1 MDSHTPILPQHASTA
16 QKHERNHFLEQQ
28 RKCYQWNMHSANLMG
43 VPLVSQ
49 LDEEE
54 LPTQEWKSLICIT
67 LSEIINNFL
76 VVMEDFPLKVTP
88 NIDLAALKDSHQNM
102 LPIIE
107 HLKLHQA
114 PHHHSLWHTFMHL
127 IHHTEFDRKSLMD
140 DVENIAW
147 PEIQNNIKQI
157 DRILHQ
163 LEKDNTQSGLSTE
176 QYQQLFKTLKL
187 PRIASQMK
195 KDQSFANLRL
205 AGPNPMLLKN
215 ITQLPSHFP
224 LTNDMVKHLFIG
236 HDNLDKALQDQR
248 IFISD
253 YKSLTS
259 LTEQTGIFQ
268 HRKKNLN
275 APIAAFLLNANRH
288 HFMPIAIQLTQ
299 DPAISPIFTPPC
311 HDETDYLWQYAKNS
325 VNYADAN
332 YHELIVHFGRTHL
345 IAEAFAIATHRQ
357 LPHCHPI
364 NRLLLPHFEGTLFIN
379 SELESNLIAAHGP
392 IANIFAGQITAS
404 QQAAV
409 KSRLSFDFSGSYLPN
424 ELSRRGVFDPQI
436 LPYFPYRDDGLKVWH
451 AIAQWSENYVYL
463 YYESDDEV
471 ITDNEIQAWHNE
483 VHSLGK
489 IHNIPTLTS
498 RHILSE
504 VLTMI
509 IFTTSAQHAAIN
521 FPQRNLMSFS
531 PIMTGAIW
539 DKRPKSR
546 NDEAA
551 WLKTL
556 PPIVI
561 ALEQQVMLTLL
572 GSIHYRKL
580 GEYKDNHFPYKP
592 WFKDKKVT
600 EANGPLTQ
608 FQNQLL
614 RIENDIKTAII
625 ARQSY
630 NPDGEPYDYLLPS
643 TIPCSINI

>member
-1 MDSHTPILPQHASTA
+1 MDSHTPILPQHASTT
-16 QKHERNHFLEQQ
+16 QKNERNRFLEQQ
-28 RKCYQWNMHSANLMG
+28 RQCYQWNIHSANLMG

-67 LSEIINNFL
+67 LSEVINNFL
-76 VVMEDFPLKVTP
+76 VVMEDFTHNSQS
-88 NIDLAALKDSHQNM
+88 NIDLTTLKTSYQKIQ
-102 LPIIE
+102 PIIE
-107 HLKLHQA
+107 HLKLHQS

-127 IHHTEFDRKSLMD
+127 IHHTEFNRKSLME

-147 PEIQNNIKQI
+147 PEVQNNIKQI
-157 DRILHQ
+157 DRILKQ
-163 LEKDNTQSGLSTE
+163 LEKATIDSELSTE
-176 QYQQLFKTLKL
+176 HYQQLFKTLKL
-187 PRIASQMK
+187 PRIASK
-195 KDQSFANLRL
+195 IKEDQSFANLRL

-215 ITQLPSHFP
+215 VTQLPSHFP
-224 LTNDMVKHLFIG
+224 LSNDMVKHLFIG
-236 HDNLDKALQDQR
+236 HDNLEKALEDQR
-248 IFISD
+248 IFIID
-253 YKSLTS
+253 YKSLDD
-259 LTEQTGIFQ
+259 LTEQTGAFQ
-268 HRKKNLN
+268 SRKKSLS
-275 APIAAFLLNANRH
+275 APIAAFMLNMNRQ
-288 HFMPIAIQLTQ
+288 HFIPIAIQLTQ
-299 DPAISPIFTPPC
+299 DPTNGPIFTPPC
-311 HDETDYLWQYAKNS
+311 HDETDYLWQYAKNC

-332 YHELIVHFGRTHL
+332 YHELILHLGRTHL

-357 LPHCHPI
+357 LPFCHPI

-379 SELESNLIAAHGP
+379 AELESNLMAAHGP

-409 KSRLSFDFSGSYLPN
+409 KNRLSFDFSGSYLPN
-424 ELSRRGVFDPQI
+424 ELSRRGIFDPQI
-436 LPYFPYRDDGLKVWH
+436 LPCFPYRDDGLKIWH

-471 ITDNEIQAWHNE
+471 LADSEIQAWHNE
-483 VHSLGK
+483 VLSLGK
-489 IHNIPTLTS
+489 IHNIPTLTN

-509 IFTTSAQHAAIN
+509 IFTCSAQHAAIN

-531 PIMTGAIW
+531 PIISGALW
-539 DKRPKSR
+539 DKPPSSA
-546 NDEAA
+546 NDEIA

-561 ALEQQVMLTLL
+561 ALEQQMMLTLL

-580 GEYKDNHFPYKP
+580 GEYKDKHFPYKA
-592 WFKDKKVT
+592 WFKDKKIT

-630 NPDGEPYDYLLPS
+630 YPDSEPYDYLLPS